1 MLRKFVKML
10 IPSRG
15 DIFFDLF
22 IQASE
27 NIHQSSNLLAEILN
41 TNDKLK
47 TAELA
52 QALREQRQ
60 SAIDINKKITEQL
73 NHQFITPIDRGEI
86 QQMSVLL
93 LKLTKR
99 IIKIDR
105 KLQIYSLGSSVDDC
119 LIRSVNTLQNITKTL
134 IEMMVSLKSNDFK
147 NIEVLSQKADE
158 LDENVIEDL
167 GHALREISVAQYDM
181 LTIIKLKEVYKAIE
195 GAINTS
201 ATLCDTVMRI
211 SVKEI

>member
-15 DIFFDLF
+15 DVFFDLF
-22 IQASE
+22 ISASE
-27 NIHQSSNLLAEILN
+27 NIHQSANLLAEILN

-60 SAIDINKKITEQL
+60 HAIDINKKITEQL

-105 KLQIYSLGSSVDDC
+105 KLQIYGLGSSVDDC
-119 LIRSVNTLQNITKTL
+119 LIRSVNTLQNITKTM
-134 IEMMVSLKSNDFK
+134 IEMMMALKANDFK
-147 NIEVLSQKADE
+147 KIEILSQKADE